1 MGKVYIVFIE
11 HVCVSCCSR
20 HPVLDLRVGV
30 SNEWLA
36 EAWLV
41 GGCGVDVCGLCVVV
55 CVYGW
60 GCVFAYVRTCQ
71 CVRLCDCVCMR
82 ACFCVLQPSVIV
94 CMQACLNIHAL
105 KPKTNLRIVCERANS
120 ASTRLLGE

>member
-41 GGCGVDVCGLCVVV
+41 GGCGVDARGLCVVV
-55 CVYGW
+55 CVFMEGVV
-60 GCVFAYVRTCQ
+60 CCIRAYVP
-71 CVRLCDCVCMR
+71 VRAVVCLCLYACLFLCIAAQCDCVH
-82 ACFCVLQPSVIV
+82 ASVFEYPRSKA
-94 CMQACLNIHAL
+94 QNKFTHSL
-105 KPKTNLRIVCERANS
+105 
-120 ASTRLLGE
+120 

>member
-11 HVCVSCCSR
+11 RVCVLLLTPPSTRLASWSF
-20 HPVLDLRVGV
+20 HEG
-30 SNEWLA
+30 LA

-105 KPKTNLRIVCERANS
+105 KPKTNRRIVCERANS